1 MSIGDSDSL
10 ALRGHHR
17 RHVHTVCQALHP
29 PEAVRRLQG
38 ASLVSGI
45 VSYML
50 RVKAFAE
57 WANFYLRRHLVVRP
71 QGPEFLNVS

>member
-17 RHVHTVCQALHP
+17 RHVHTVRQALHP
-29 PEAVRRLQG
+29 SEAVRRLQG